1 MTEVQLFKAL
11 GDPLRLTLVK
21 RLSDGT
27 VRTVGDLTHG
37 LGVTRQAARKQL
49 EVLASAKVVKLKPS
63 GREVIVVLNIDSF
76 KTGKDFIT
84 NLENTWDKHLMKLK
98 DFVEREKSYK

>member
-21 RLSDGT
+21 RLSGGT
-27 VRTVGDLTHG
+27 VYTMGDLTEG

-49 EVLASAKVVKLKPS
+49 QVLALAKVVKLKPN
-63 GREVIVVLNIDSF
+63 GREVMVVLNIDSF
-76 KTGKDFIT
+76 KSGKEFMIT
-84 NLENTWDKHLMKLK
+84 LENKWDKHLMNLK
-98 DFVEREKSYK
+98 NFVERG

>member
-27 VRTVGDLTHG
+27 SYTMGDLTEG

-49 EVLASAKVVKLKPS
+49 QVLASAKVVQLKPN
-63 GREVIVVLNIDSF
+63 GREVMVVLNIESF
-76 KTGKDFIT
+76 KSGRDFIT
-84 NLENTWDKHLMKLK
+84 SLENKWDKRLMKLK
-98 DFVEREKSYK
+98 NFVEKSKR

>member
-27 VRTVGDLTHG
+27 IYTMGDLTHG

-49 EVLASAKVVKLKPS
+49 QVLASAKIVELKQN
-63 GREVIVVLNIDSF
+63 GREVMVVLNINSF
-76 KTGKDFIT
+76 KSGREFMT
-84 NLENTWDKHLMKLK
+84 NLENKWDKHLMKLK
-98 DFVEREKSYK
+98 NFVEKC